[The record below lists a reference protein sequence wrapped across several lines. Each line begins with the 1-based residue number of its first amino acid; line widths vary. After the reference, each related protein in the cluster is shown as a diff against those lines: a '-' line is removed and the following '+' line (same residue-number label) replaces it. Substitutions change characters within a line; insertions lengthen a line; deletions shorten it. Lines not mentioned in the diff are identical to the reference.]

1 MAKRYDQ
8 MEALVAQA
16 RPELIVEVGVH
27 RGVRAAKLCRWAIES
42 HCEPVNYTGY
52 DVFDTMDQAFHV
64 AALNGK
70 GEPDREAAEGRLVS
84 VARGGRLSWAFVI
97 GDTRQTL
104 HGTTVVCDFAF
115 IDGDHRVEAIRGDA
129 AALDC
134 PVMVFDDYY
143 LSGPGGELPDLS
155 MYGANA
161 VVDEYQAAGASVE
174 LLPNRDRCD
183 HGAYAVLAV
192 VRR

>member
-27 RGVRAAKLCRWAIES
+27 RGVRAAKLCRWAIDS
-42 HCEPVNYTGY
+42 HREPVAYTGY
-52 DVFDTMDQAFHV
+52 DVFDTMDEAFHA

-70 GEPDREAAEGRLVS
+70 GEPDREAAEDRLVS
-84 VARGGRLSWAFVI
+84 VARGGRLSWGFVI

-143 LSGPGGELPDLS
+143 LPGPGGELPDLLL
-155 MYGANA
+155 YGANA

-183 HGAYAVLAV
+183 HGADAVLAV